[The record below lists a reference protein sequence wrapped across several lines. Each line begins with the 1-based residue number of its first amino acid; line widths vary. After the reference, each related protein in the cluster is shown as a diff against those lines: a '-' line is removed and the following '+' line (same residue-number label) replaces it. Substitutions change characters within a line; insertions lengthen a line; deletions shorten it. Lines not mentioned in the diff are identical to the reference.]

1 MMYEQSVSSPAV
13 GLRPPTALRCALMIF
28 VLKLRL
34 RLWGFGPVTK
44 WITRRV
50 QEVPA
55 TAPPSPAYVKAAE
68 RAVALA
74 SALYPG
80 RAKCL
85 EQSLVLY
92 YLLRSRGIAVQY
104 CQGVMAYPFEAHAW
118 VEYDG
123 AVLNDI
129 PEHAA
134 SFARLPAPLP

>member
-1 MMYEQSVSSPAV
+1 MARQ
-13 GLRPPTALRCALMIF
+13 
-28 VLKLRL
+28 
-34 RLWGFGPVTK
+34 
-44 WITRRV
+44 V
-50 QEVPA
+50 QEISA
-55 TAPPSPAYVKAAE
+55 SAPPCTGCVKAAE

-92 YLLRSRGIAVQY
+92 YLLRRRGIAVQY

-118 VEYDG
+118 VEYAG
-123 AVLNDI
+123 EVLNDVQ
-129 PEHAA
+129 EHAV

>member
-1 MMYEQSVSSPAV
+1 MMHDKPVSTPSH
-13 GLRPPTALRCALMIF
+13 GHRPPTALRCALMIF
-28 VLKLRL
+28 ALKLSL

-44 WITRRV
+44 WITSRV
-50 QEVPA
+50 REVPQS
-55 TAPPSPAYVKAAE
+55 APSSPSYVRAAE
-68 RAVALA
+68 RAVARA

-92 YLLRSRGIAVQY
+92 YLLRRRGIAVQY

-118 VEYDG
+118 VEYAG
-123 AVLNDI
+123 EVLNDI
-129 PEHAA
+129 PEHAV

>member
-1 MMYEQSVSSPAV
+1 
-13 GLRPPTALRCALMIF
+13 MIF
-28 VLKLRL
+28 VLKLSL

-50 QEVPA
+50 QQVPA
-55 TAPPSPAYVKAAE
+55 TAPPSPAYVNDAE

-92 YLLRSRGIAVQY
+92 YLLRRGGIAVQY

-118 VEYDG
+118 VEYAG
-123 AVLNDI
+123 EVLNDI